1 MSRQSKTSQLDL
13 FSNPGEAHP
22 PQWQALPEAT
32 RLKLTKLFAR
42 LIVDHVDGER
52 TAAQPEVTRH
62 DA

>member
-1 MSRQSKTSQLDL
+1 MLRQSKTSQLDL
-13 FSNPGEAHP
+13 FSSPHEAQT
-22 PQWQALPEAT
+22 PQWQTLPEAT

-52 TAAQPEVTRH
+52 APTQREVTRH